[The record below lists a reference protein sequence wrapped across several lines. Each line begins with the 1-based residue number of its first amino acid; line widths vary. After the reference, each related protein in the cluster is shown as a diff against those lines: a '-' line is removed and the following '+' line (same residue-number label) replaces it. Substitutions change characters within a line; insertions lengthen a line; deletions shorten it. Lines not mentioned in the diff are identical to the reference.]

1 MNQQREVFPL
11 NLANYQA
18 PIGIYIVS
26 NIIGLVVFL
35 LERLF
40 PPSRTTSKLRE
51 QIFYPLGVKKF
62 YDSQITFSQ
71 QFTLDP
77 AFEK

>member
-1 MNQQREVFPL
+1 MKQQQQDVVPL

-26 NIIGLVVFL
+26 NIIGLMVFL

-40 PPSRTTSKLRE
+40 PRNRTTSKLE
-51 QIFYPLGVKKF
+51 NK
-62 YDSQITFSQ
+62 
-71 QFTLDP
+71 
-77 AFEK
+77 